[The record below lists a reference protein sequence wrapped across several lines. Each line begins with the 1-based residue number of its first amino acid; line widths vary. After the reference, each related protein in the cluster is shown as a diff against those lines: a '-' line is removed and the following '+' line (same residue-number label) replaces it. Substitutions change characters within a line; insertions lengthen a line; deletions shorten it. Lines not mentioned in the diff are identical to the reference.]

1 MEITKQLNKMN
12 KFTDTKNYKI
22 KCNVC
27 YQMFKGND
35 DAVEHSKLTKHV
47 NFIQL

>member
-1 MEITKQLNKMN
+1 MN
-12 KFTDTKNYKI
+12 KFTDTQNYSI

-35 DAVEHSKLTKHV
+35 EAVSHSKSTGHI
-47 NFIQL
+47 NFVQL